1 MRKTWLIF
9 VHEYKRHV
17 MKKSFLFGILSMP
30 LFIGVMIFVGF
41 LTAWLDYNNAPV
53 GYVDPYG
60 ILTSSKQVP
69 AAKMDLFPN
78 VEVLPMDS
86 EESARSAMDS
96 QVIQAYFIIPENY
109 LATGEVTMIKND
121 KTGENVSDD
130 FGEFLVYNLIQD
142 KPVEVINRLTEGS
155 NLIIRSLDG
164 SREMSENN
172 WLSIM
177 LPVLSGVLFM
187 IAVNISGGYLLQ
199 AVVEEKENRTMEII
213 VTSVS
218 PDQLMTGKILG
229 DLLVGLTQ
237 LAVWIIFVIIALQ
250 LVPTFI
256 PMVEIPKIE
265 LSYLLLIIATLLPA
279 FVMIS
284 AAMGAIGA
292 TATESRE
299 AQQIAGWFTIPIM
312 IPLWF
317 ITAIMLNPNGPIS
330 VGLSL
335 FPLTAPIAL
344 PLRAMFTTVPAWQIV
359 LVIAVLILLALF
371 SLWLSARVFRLG
383 MLRFGKRVRLREAF
397 GQAKVSN
404 K

>member
-30 LFIGVMIFVGF
+30 LFIGFMIFVGM
-41 LTAWLDYNNAPV
+41 LTAWLDYNNAPI
-53 GYVDPYG
+53 GYVDAHQ
-60 ILTSSKQVP
+60 ILNSNLQVP
-69 AAKMDLFPN
+69 PEQMQLFPN
-78 VEVLPMDS
+78 AEIIPMEN
-86 EESARSAMDS
+86 EESAKSALES
-96 QVIQAYFIIPENY
+96 QVIQAYFILPENY
-109 LATGEVTMIKND
+109 LATGEVTMVRND
-121 KTGENVSDD
+121 KTGQNASED
-130 FGEFLVYNLIQD
+130 FGEFLVYNLVQD
-142 KPVEVINRLTEGS
+142 KPEEIITRLSEGS
-155 NLIIRSLDG
+155 SLIIRSLDG
-164 SREMSENN
+164 SREMAQDN

-177 LPVLSGVLFM
+177 LPVLAGILFM
-187 IAVNISGGYLLQ
+187 IAVNISGNYLLQ

-218 PDQLMTGKILG
+218 PDQLMTGKVLG

-237 LAVWIIFVIIALQ
+237 LVVWMIFVVIALQ
-250 LVPTFI
+250 FI
-256 PMVEIPKIE
+256 PAFIPIGDVPRIE
-265 LSYLLLIIATLLPA
+265 LPYLLLIAATFLPA
-279 FVMIS
+279 FVMVS

-317 ITAIMLNPNGPIS
+317 ITSIMFNPNGPLA

-344 PLRAMFTTVPAWQIV
+344 PLRAMFTTVPVWQIV
-359 LVIAVLILLALF
+359 LVITILVLLAVF
-371 SLWLSARVFRLG
+371 SLWLSARIFRLG

-397 GQAKVSN
+397 VRAK
-404 K
+404 

>member
-69 AAKMDLFPN
+69 AAKMDIFPN

-142 KPVEVINRLTEGS
+142 KPVQVINRLTEGS

-237 LAVWIIFVIIALQ
+237 LAVWIIFVVIALQ

-312 IPLWF
+312 VPLWF

-359 LVIAVLILLALF
+359 LVIVVLILLAIF

-397 GQAKVSN
+397 GQVKVSN

>member
-237 LAVWIIFVIIALQ
+237 LAVWIIFVVIALQ

-312 IPLWF
+312 VPLWF

-359 LVIAVLILLALF
+359 LVIVVLILLAIF

-397 GQAKVSN
+397 GQVKVSN

>member
-17 MKKSFLFGILSMP
+17 RKKSFVFGMLSMP
-30 LFIGVMIFVGF
+30 LFIAFMILVGI
-41 LTAWLDYNNAPV
+41 LTAWLDYNKLPV
-53 GYVDPYG
+53 GYVDAHQ
-60 ILTSSKQVP
+60 ILNSSYQAP
-69 AAKMDLFPN
+69 PEKMQLFPN
-78 VEVLPMDS
+78 AEVRAMDS
-86 EESARSAMDS
+86 EESAKAALDA
-96 QVIQAYFIIPENY
+96 QIIQAYFIIPENY
-109 LATGEVTMIKND
+109 LATGQVTMVKDNE
-121 KTGENVSDD
+121 TGQNASDD
-130 FGEFLVYNLIQD
+130 FGKFLVYNLVQD
-142 KPVEVINRLTEGS
+142 KPAEVVTRLTEGS

-164 SREMSENN
+164 KREMAQDN

-187 IAVNISGGYLLQ
+187 IAVNISGNYLLQ
-199 AVVEEKENRTMEII
+199 AVVEEKENRTIEII

-218 PDQLMTGKILG
+218 PDQLMTGKVLG
-229 DLLVGLTQ
+229 DLSVGLTQ
-237 LAVWIIFVIIALQ
+237 LIIWIIFVVIALQ
-250 LVPTFI
+250 FIPTFI
-256 PMVEIPKIE
+256 PIGEVPKIE
-265 LSYLLLIIATLLPA
+265 LPYLLLMAATLLPA

-317 ITAIMLNPNGPIS
+317 ITAIMFNPNGALS

-344 PLRAMFTTVPAWQIV
+344 PLRAMFTTVPTWQIV
-359 LVIAVLILLALF
+359 FVIAILILLAVF
-371 SLWLSARVFRLG
+371 SLWLSARIFRLG

-397 GQAKVSN
+397 ERTK
-404 K
+404 

>member
-237 LAVWIIFVIIALQ
+237 LAVWIIFVVIALQ

-312 IPLWF
+312 VPLWF

-359 LVIAVLILLALF
+359 LVIAVLILLAIF

>member
-17 MKKSFLFGILSMP
+17 IKKSFLFGILSMP

-69 AAKMDLFPN
+69 AAKMDIFPN

-142 KPVEVINRLTEGS
+142 KPVQVINRLTEGS

-237 LAVWIIFVIIALQ
+237 LAVWIIFVVIALQ

-312 IPLWF
+312 VPLWF

-359 LVIAVLILLALF
+359 LVIAVLILLAIF

-397 GQAKVSN
+397 GQVKVSN

>member
-17 MKKSFLFGILSMP
+17 IKKSFLFGILSMP

-237 LAVWIIFVIIALQ
+237 LAVWIIFVVIALQ

-312 IPLWF
+312 VPLWF

-359 LVIAVLILLALF
+359 LVIVVLILLAIF

-397 GQAKVSN
+397 GQVKVSN

>member
-17 MKKSFLFGILSMP
+17 MKKSFFFGILSMP

-142 KPVEVINRLTEGS
+142 KPVQVINRLTEGS

-237 LAVWIIFVIIALQ
+237 LAVWIIFVVIALQ

-312 IPLWF
+312 VPLWF

-359 LVIAVLILLALF
+359 LVIAFLILLAIF

-397 GQAKVSN
+397 GQVKVSN

>member
-69 AAKMDLFPN
+69 AAKMDIFPN

-130 FGEFLVYNLIQD
+130 FGEFLIYNLIQD

-237 LAVWIIFVIIALQ
+237 LAVWIIFVVIALQ

-312 IPLWF
+312 VPLWF

-359 LVIAVLILLALF
+359 LVIAVLILLAIF

-397 GQAKVSN
+397 GQVKVSN

>member
-1 MRKTWLIF
+1 MHKTWLIF
-9 VHEYKRHV
+9 THEYKRHV
-17 MKKSFLFGILSMP
+17 MKKSFIFAILSMP
-30 LFIGVMIFVGF
+30 LFVGAMVFIGL
-41 LTAWLDYNNAPV
+41 LTAWLDYNKAPV
-53 GYVDPYG
+53 GYVDAYG
-60 ILTSSKQVP
+60 ILSSSKQVP
-69 AAKMDLFPN
+69 PANRELFPK
-78 VEVLPMDS
+78 VEVIPMDS
-86 EESARSAMDS
+86 EESARSAMDA
-96 QVIQAYFIIPENY
+96 QIIQAYFIIPENY
-109 LATGEVTMIKND
+109 LATGEVTMVKND
-121 KTGENVSDD
+121 KTGENASDD
-130 FGEFLVYNLIQD
+130 FGEFMVYNLVHDQSPEI
-142 KPVEVINRLTEGS
+142 VNRITEGS

-177 LPVLSGVLFM
+177 LPILTGVLFI

-237 LAVWIIFVIIALQ
+237 LAVWIIFVIIGLQ
-250 LVPTFI
+250 LVPAFI
-256 PMVEIPKIE
+256 PIGEIPKIE
-265 LSYLLLIIATLLPA
+265 LSYLLLITATLLPA
-279 FVMIS
+279 FVMIA

-312 IPLWF
+312 IPLWL
-317 ITAIMLNPNGPIS
+317 INSIMHDPNGPIS

-344 PLRAMFTTVPAWQIV
+344 PLRAMFTTVPSWQII
-359 LVIAVLILLALF
+359 LTIAVLVLLAIF
-371 SLWLSARVFRLG
+371 SLWLSARIFRLG
-383 MLRFGKRVRLREAF
+383 MLRFGKRVSLREAF
-397 GQAKVSN
+397 NRAKASN
-404 K
+404 L

>member
-237 LAVWIIFVIIALQ
+237 LAVWIIFVVIALQ

-312 IPLWF
+312 VPLWF

-359 LVIAVLILLALF
+359 LVIAVLILLAIF

-397 GQAKVSN
+397 GQVKVSN